1 MSNASANAHRLRL
14 LLGLRWAA
22 FLSVFYLLAWLRFDV
37 GLTYYGHKIT
47 TEFPV
52 FSRGAVFLR
61 ESMAN
66 PGGLVRYASS
76 ALSQLYSWPW
86 AGALVVTLM
95 AAALCLTARGV
106 ITALSGWRSRL
117 VHFVPALI
125 VLGLCGRYAHAL
137 AACLAIV
144 VASALTCLYAWLP
157 VRRAL
162 VRFLAFVVLSAAL
175 YCAAGAACL
184 LFGIL
189 CVLFELARMRRHA
202 LAGACFLV
210 GAAIPYVIGRQLFL
224 VPVRHA
230 YGGFLPRGAEL
241 YPWTELL
248 VACLW
253 LSYVLVP
260 VAAAAFSS
268 LPRVRARGRRAETA
282 DAVAVTSRGGWLWL
296 AGTAALMLVT
306 AAVAFFSL
314 DRDARSVLR
323 IQRYAAA
330 EQWQDLL
337 REVRRLPPERMPL
350 LVLWDQNSALYHT
363 GQLPYRTFAYP
374 QHPLGLLP
382 TAKLFPVLKL
392 TKQSWLKLAQLLL
405 ELGRVNEAERA
416 AYEAFESLGD
426 RAVVLRL
433 MALISTVKGEAEAA
447 GILLRALSRDL
458 VHGGWARDRLRMLEE
473 DPQLSADP
481 EVGRLRSSMVLEDR
495 VRQALRFDEI
505 LRELLARNSQ
515 NRMAFEYL
523 MAHYLLTRNLEGIA
537 ENIGRLDDFDYPSI
551 PRHYEEALVILTA
564 RGGRKVELGHRSL
577 SWETLGRYGEF
588 TGVLARHAGETREAK
603 RAAVQGQGF
612 GDSYF
617 TYYWLG
623 PQGLTP

>member
-1 MSNASANAHRLRL
+1 MSNASANPHKLRL

-22 FLSVFYLLAWLRFDV
+22 FLSAFYLLAWLRFDV

-52 FSRGAVFLR
+52 FFHGPVFFR
-61 ESMAN
+61 EMMAN

-76 ALSQLYSWPW
+76 ALSQLYYWPW

-157 VRRAL
+157 VRRSP
-162 VRFLAFVVLSAAL
+162 VRFLAFVVFSAAL
-175 YCAAGAACL
+175 YCAAGAASL

-189 CVLFELARMRRHA
+189 CVLFELARMRRYA
-202 LAGACFLV
+202 LAGACLLV
-210 GAAIPYVIGRQLFL
+210 GAAVPYVIGRQLFL
-224 VPVRHA
+224 VAVRQA
-230 YGGFLPRGAEL
+230 YGCFVPRRAGL

-260 VAAAAFSS
+260 VAAAAVSF
-268 LPRVRARGRRAETA
+268 LCRVRARRRRAEAA
-282 DAVAVTSRGGWLWL
+282 DALAVAPRAGWRWL
-296 AGTAALMLVT
+296 AGTAVLML
-306 AAVAFFSL
+306 AAGAVALFSL
-314 DRDARSVLR
+314 DREARSLLR

-330 EQWQDLL
+330 EQWPDLL
-337 REVRRLPPERMPL
+337 GEVRRLPPERMPL

-363 GQLPYRTFAYP
+363 GQLPDRMFAYP
-374 QHPLGLLP
+374 QDPLGLLP
-382 TAKLFPVLKL
+382 TAKLFPVLKV
-392 TKQSWLKLAQLLL
+392 TKQSWLKLARLLL

-433 MALISTVKGEAEAA
+433 IALISIVKGETEAA

-458 VHGGWARDRLRMLEE
+458 VHGGWARDRLRMLEG
-473 DPQLSADP
+473 DPRLSADP
-481 EVGRLRSSMVLEDR
+481 EVTRLRSSMVLEDR

-523 MAHYLLTRNLEGIA
+523 MAYYLLKRDLNGFVA
-537 ENIGRLDDFDYPSI
+537 NIGRLEDFSYPRI
-551 PRHYEEALVILTA
+551 PRHYEEALALHA
-564 RGGRKVELGHRSL
+564 LAGGTIPELGAGTVR
-577 SWETLGRYGEF
+577 WETLSRLGEF
-588 TGVLARHAGETREAK
+588 NVILKRFGNDRAGAREA
-603 RAAVQGQGF
+603 AAPEF

-617 TYYWLG
+617 FYFEFG
-623 PQGLTP
+623 IPGVAG